1 MLCVE
6 GFATGEMRSGK
17 SSSAGKGEQ
26 EEAVLGITMHFFSF
40 TVGRLD
46 FRGCVIYRKRFG
58 VAILETRVRR
68 VKMGLGLK
76 YLS

>member
-1 MLCVE
+1 
-6 GFATGEMRSGK
+6 MRCGK

-26 EEAVLGITMHFFSF
+26 EEAVLGITMRFFSF

-46 FRGCVIYRKRFG
+46 FRGCVIYRKQRFG
-58 VAILETRVRR
+58 VAILEARVRR